1 MEINITVQIDHEST
15 LSVGRHFLTIPVFV
29 MYEQRV
35 ANGAAKMFV
44 GSVEWVTVNFTVIEG
59 TKSVDMIFIISIT
72 VIYYY
77 CLDVIYQTRKTAF
90 DHISKHEKSEI
101 WSNTDLGDQCFF
113 VIETETKKKRRKK
126 IVKIYAN

>member
-1 MEINITVQIDHEST
+1 
-15 LSVGRHFLTIPVFV
+15 

-44 GSVEWVTVNFTVIEG
+44 GSVEWVTVNFTVREG
-59 TKSVDMIFIISIT
+59 TKSVDMIFIISMA

-90 DHISKHEKSEI
+90 DHISKHREQRNLIKH
-101 WSNTDLGDQCFF
+101 
-113 VIETETKKKRRKK
+113 
-126 IVKIYAN
+126 